1 MTCSD
6 EAVAVHVLELLDNGM
21 ARVDGDLRNEEVSL
35 ELIEASVGDVVL
47 VHAKVAIAKLL
58 RSP

>member
-1 MTCSD
+1 
-6 EAVAVHVLELLDNGM
+6 M